1 MATMSRRRY
10 AQMFGPTA
18 GDRVRLG
25 DTGLLALVE
34 RDCIRHG
41 EEAITGLGK
50 TLRDGAGIDGR
61 ALLAEGALEAVIA
74 NAVVMCPVQG
84 IFKADIGIR
93 EGRIHAIGKAGNPA
107 AMAGVSPG
115 MTIGP
120 GTKHFSGQGLIATP
134 GGIDVHAHYAQPREV
149 WHALSA
155 GLTTMIGG
163 GWPGCWSIDSGGEWA
178 NAKMLKALERFPMN
192 FGLFARGGA
201 QRAEAIVEQIGSGVI
216 GVKIH
221 EDLGATPAVIDS
233 CLAVAD
239 ELDFQVQLHTDSMNE
254 SGFYEDTMA
263 AIAGRCIHMYHTE
276 GAGGGHAPD
285 ILRCNGEP
293 HCLPSSTTPTNPF
306 TANAFDEHL
315 DMMMICHTL
324 RGDIPEDVAF
334 AESRLRPQTMAA
346 EDVLHD
352 LGAISMAGS
361 DAEGMGRAMDTI
373 AAMWRL
379 AAKMKDEG
387 GPLADEPFA
396 GADNARILRYLAKV
410 TINPAIAFGIARHV
424 GSLEVG
430 KMADIVL
437 WQPAFFGVKA
447 SQVLKAGAQVWSPLG
462 DASASLSIAEPVI
475 YRESWPAAGSAPDTL
490 SALFVHPSAIDNDMA
505 GRWSIAKPMLPISGT
520 RRLGKADMV
529 RNDALPAIRVDAQS
543 FEVFVDGE
551 LATSRPAKEVA
562 LNRRYFLR

>member
-1 MATMSRRRY
+1 MSRRRY

-352 LGAISMAGS
+352 IGAISMAGS

-373 AAMWRL
+373 AGMWRL
-379 AAKMKDEG
+379 ASKMKEEG

-490 SALFVHPSAIDNDMA
+490 SALFVHPAAIDNDMA
-505 GRWSIAKPMLPISGT
+505 GRWSITKPMLPISGT

>member
-373 AAMWRL
+373 AGMWRL
-379 AAKMKDEG
+379 ASKMKEEG

-475 YRESWPAAGSAPDTL
+475 YRESWPATGSAPDTL
-490 SALFVHPSAIDNDMA
+490 SALFVHPAAIDNDMA

>member
-1 MATMSRRRY
+1 MSRRRY

-149 WHALSA
+149 WHALSV

-373 AAMWRL
+373 AGMWRL
-379 AAKMKDEG
+379 ASKMKEEG

-490 SALFVHPSAIDNDMA
+490 SALFVHPAAIENDMA

>member
-1 MATMSRRRY
+1 MSRRRY

-490 SALFVHPSAIDNDMA
+490 SALFVHPAAIENDMA

-529 RNDALPAIRVDAQS
+529 KNDALPAIRVDAQS

>member
-1 MATMSRRRY
+1 MSRRRY

-373 AAMWRL
+373 AGMWRL
-379 AAKMKDEG
+379 ASKMKEEG

-490 SALFVHPSAIDNDMA
+490 SALFVHPAAIENDMA

>member
-1 MATMSRRRY
+1 MSRRRY

-74 NAVVMCPVQG
+74 NSVVMCPVQG

-373 AAMWRL
+373 AGMWRL
-379 AAKMKDEG
+379 ASKMKEEG

-475 YRESWPAAGSAPDTL
+475 YRESWPATGSAPDTL
-490 SALFVHPSAIDNDMA
+490 SALFVHPAAIENDMA

>member
-1 MATMSRRRY
+1 MSRRRY

-361 DAEGMGRAMDTI
+361 DAEGMGRTMDTI
-373 AAMWRL
+373 AGMWRL
-379 AAKMKDEG
+379 ASKMKEEG

-475 YRESWPAAGSAPDTL
+475 YRESWPATGSAPDTL
-490 SALFVHPSAIDNDMA
+490 SALFVHPAAIENDMA

-529 RNDALPAIRVDAQS
+529 RNNALPAIRVDAQS

>member
-1 MATMSRRRY
+1 MSRRRY

-201 QRAEAIVEQIGSGVI
+201 QRVEAIVEQIGSGVI

-373 AAMWRL
+373 AGMWRL
-379 AAKMKDEG
+379 ASKMKEEG

-475 YRESWPAAGSAPDTL
+475 YRESWPATGSAPDTL
-490 SALFVHPSAIDNDMA
+490 SALFVHPAAIDNDMA

-529 RNDALPAIRVDAQS
+529 RNDVLPAIRVDAQS

>member
-201 QRAEAIVEQIGSGVI
+201 QRVEAIVEQIGSGVI

-373 AAMWRL
+373 AGMWRL
-379 AAKMKDEG
+379 ASKMKEEG

-490 SALFVHPSAIDNDMA
+490 SALFVHPAAIDNDMA

>member
-1 MATMSRRRY
+1 MSRRRY

-149 WHALSA
+149 WHALSV

-373 AAMWRL
+373 AGMWRL
-379 AAKMKDEG
+379 ASKMKEEG

-490 SALFVHPSAIDNDMA
+490 SALFVHPAAIDNDMA

>member
-1 MATMSRRRY
+1 MSRRRY

-373 AAMWRL
+373 AGMWRL
-379 AAKMKDEG
+379 ASKMKEEG

-475 YRESWPAAGSAPDTL
+475 YRESWPATGSAPDTL
-490 SALFVHPSAIDNDMA
+490 SALFVHPAAIDNDMA
-505 GRWSIAKPMLPISGT
+505 GRWSIAKPMLAISGT

-529 RNDALPAIRVDAQS
+529 RNNALPAIRVDAQS

>member
-1 MATMSRRRY
+1 MSRRRY

-201 QRAEAIVEQIGSGVI
+201 QRVEAIVEQIGSGVI

-373 AAMWRL
+373 AGMWRL
-379 AAKMKDEG
+379 ASKMKEEG

-490 SALFVHPSAIDNDMA
+490 SALFVHPAAIDNDMA

>member
-1 MATMSRRRY
+1 MSRRRY

-201 QRAEAIVEQIGSGVI
+201 QRAEAIAEQIGSGVI

-221 EDLGATPAVIDS
+221 EDLGATPAVIDR

-239 ELDFQVQLHTDSMNE
+239 ELDFPVQLHTDSMNE

-263 AIAGRCIHMYHTE
+263 AIAGRCVHMYHTE

-352 LGAISMAGS
+352 MGAISMAGS
-361 DAEGMGRAMDTI
+361 DAEGMGRSMDTI
-373 AAMWRL
+373 AGMWRL
-379 AAKMKDEG
+379 ASKMKEEG

-410 TINPAIAFGIARHV
+410 TINPAIAFGIAGHV

-447 SQVLKAGAQVWSPLG
+447 QQVLKAGAQVWSPLG

-475 YRESWPAAGSAPDTL
+475 YRESWPATGSAPDTL
-490 SALFVHPSAIDNDMA
+490 SALFVHPAAIDNDMA
-505 GRWSIAKPMLPISGT
+505 GRWSIAKPMRPISGT

-529 RNDALPAIRVDAQS
+529 RNDALPAIRVDTQT